1 MDIVVLQSIA
11 KFSTEEEVIFKA
23 NDSHHGLSAAI
34 FTNDVNRAHRVTKE
48 LQSGQ
53 VTVNAWAMLS
63 PNVPFGGV
71 KESGFGRDMGEEA
84 LEGWTSVK
92 AVKYNILSRL

>member
-1 MDIVVLQSIA
+1 M
-11 KFSTEEEVIFKA
+11 T
-23 NDSHHGLSAAI
+23 AAL
-34 FTNDVNRAHRVTKE
+34 E
-48 LQSGQ
+48 SGQ

-63 PNVPFGGV
+63 PNAPFGGV

-92 AVKYNILSRL
+92 SVKYAILPPKL

>member
-1 MDIVVLQSIA
+1 LTQSIA
-11 KFSTEEEVIFKA
+11 KFSSEEEVIRKA
-23 NDSHHGLSAAI
+23 NDTLHGLSAAI
-34 FTNDVNRAHRVTKE
+34 FTNNLNRAHRVSRALE
-48 LQSGQ
+48 SGQ

-63 PNVPFGGV
+63 ANAPFGGV

-92 AVKYNILSRL
+92 TVKYMIM